1 MNIKLQDAY
10 KRFTV
15 EWSYE
20 FEKRLNEKKQNTEWF
35 IWSKALGQF
44 QDLLEGLYTSPGLE
58 GLQGIG
64 KCCWLERGLEQPW
77 PDAAMMI
84 RSL

>member
-15 EWSYE
+15 EWFYE

-35 IWSKALGQF
+35 IWLKALGQF
-44 QDLLEGLYTSPGLE
+44 QDLLEGLYISPGLE
-58 GLQGIG
+58 GPQGIG
-64 KCCWLERGLEQPW
+64 KCCWLEGGLEQPW